1 MPRRFLAFVALLALA
16 FALAPTRMTVA
27 ETAAA
32 YFVNRN
38 AQPDG
43 DHEVHREGCPHPP
56 APKNRLY
63 LGDFS
68 SCEAAVREARE
79 HYAQADG
86 CCHCARECDTG

>member
-1 MPRRFLAFVALLALA
+1 MPRRFLSFAALLALT
-16 FALAPTRMTVA
+16 LAPVLALPTGA
-27 ETAAA
+27 EGAAA

-86 CCHCARECDTG
+86 CYHCARACDTG